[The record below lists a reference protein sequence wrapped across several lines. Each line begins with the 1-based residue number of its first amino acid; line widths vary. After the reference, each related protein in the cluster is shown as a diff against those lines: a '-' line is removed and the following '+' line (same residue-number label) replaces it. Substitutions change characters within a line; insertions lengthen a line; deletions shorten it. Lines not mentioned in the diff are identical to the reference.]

1 MPGFLVILFW
11 LWLAVSLG
19 IYLYRFLTKGSVR
32 PGGKKEPEAEPE
44 DRYAAFEA
52 QLAAMPAPAEP
63 VTTDAVL
70 PDPGTGFDVFAAN
83 DAAPAASVAE
93 PAVAAPVDMAM
104 PESAM
109 ATPPTAVAEMPAP
122 EPVAVEPTMPEPMMP
137 TPSPEAAMAAP
148 PMPGDAARAR
158 SLAEALEG
166 IEMPAELVPVRTDDY
181 DPRHMQFYTDTF
193 APADVGMSLAD
204 ELERLGFAINPI
216 SDTAIRVDQNHAS
229 VEVRILPDLPS
240 IQAALG
246 ERAGSMT
253 PETVVVDFQLC

>member
-11 LWLAVSLG
+11 LWLAASIG
-19 IYLYRFLTKGSVR
+19 IYLYRFLTKGSLR
-32 PGGKKEPEAEPE
+32 SSGPKEPEAEPE

-63 VTTDAVL
+63 VTTEAVL

-83 DAAPAASVAE
+83 DMAPTMPIAEPAMAAPAAG
-93 PAVAAPVDMAM
+93 APLPVRDD
-104 PESAM
+104 
-109 ATPPTAVAEMPAP
+109 AP
-122 EPVAVEPTMPEPMMP
+122 EPVADEPVMPEPVMP

-166 IEMPAELVPVRTDDY
+166 IEMPAELVPVRGDDH
-181 DPRHMQFYTDTF
+181 DPRHMQFFTDTF
-193 APADVGMSLAD
+193 SPADVGMALAD
-204 ELERLGFAINPI
+204 ELERLGFAISPI
-216 SDTAIRVDQNHAS
+216 SDTAIRVDQTHAS
-229 VEVRILPDLPS
+229 VEVSILPDLSS

-246 ERAGSMT
+246 ERAAVMT

>member
-1 MPGFLVILFW
+1 
-11 LWLAVSLG
+11 
-19 IYLYRFLTKGSVR
+19 
-32 PGGKKEPEAEPE
+32 
-44 DRYAAFEA
+44 
-52 QLAAMPAPAEP
+52 
-63 VTTDAVL
+63 
-70 PDPGTGFDVFAAN
+70 
-83 DAAPAASVAE
+83 
-93 PAVAAPVDMAM
+93 
-104 PESAM
+104 
-109 ATPPTAVAEMPAP
+109 
-122 EPVAVEPTMPEPMMP
+122 
-137 TPSPEAAMAAP
+137 MAAP

-181 DPRHMQFYTDTF
+181 NPRHMQFHTDTF

-216 SDTAIRVDQNHAS
+216 SDTAIRVDQTHAS

-246 ERAGSMT
+246 ERAETMT

>member
-1 MPGFLVILFW
+1 M
-11 LWLAVSLG
+11 
-19 IYLYRFLTKGSVR
+19 
-32 PGGKKEPEAEPE
+32 
-44 DRYAAFEA
+44 
-52 QLAAMPAPAEP
+52 
-63 VTTDAVL
+63 
-70 PDPGTGFDVFAAN
+70 
-83 DAAPAASVAE
+83 
-93 PAVAAPVDMAM
+93 
-104 PESAM
+104 
-109 ATPPTAVAEMPAP
+109 P
-122 EPVAVEPTMPEPMMP
+122 EPVMP

-181 DPRHMQFYTDTF
+181 DPRHMQFHTDTF
-193 APADVGMSLAD
+193 APAEVGMSLAD

-216 SDTAIRVDQNHAS
+216 SDTAIRVDQTHAS